1 MKKIL
6 YVILG
11 IIVLYLILCLAGP
24 SVVKVERSIDVN
36 ASAETVKSKIPD
48 LKFFHD
54 KWSPWTEKDPKMKVT
69 YTGETGAEGSSMAW
83 VSNNKDVGKGSMTY
97 LYTHGD
103 TVMQTLHFD
112 DYGDSKVY
120 QVVTPKGE
128 GANVK
133 WVMESKTPF
142 IGRAVMLFMNM
153 DKMIGPDFDK
163 GLKKLKF
170 AMENKE
176 SKYDVHEMSWDAKVY
191 YGKKDKLAFD
201 KISGFLGETYGKIGE
216 ELSKQKMM
224 PVSAPKAIYFS
235 FDEATMVADVA
246 AVMEVKQGTK
256 LEGGL
261 TKFETPAGKVLH
273 IAYYG
278 PYEKSGEAHY
288 AMDAYMK
295 EHNLTQV
302 SVIEEYV
309 TDPMT
314 EKDPAKWLT
323 NIYYIVK

>member
-11 IIVLYLILCLAGP
+11 VAVLYLILCLLGP
-24 SVVKVERSIDVN
+24 SEGKVERSIDIN
-36 ASAETVKSKIPD
+36 ASADAVRAKIPD
-48 LKFFHD
+48 HKFFHD

-69 YTGETGAEGSSMAW
+69 FTGETGAEGSSMAW
-83 VSNNKDVGKGSMTY
+83 ISDKDEVGKGSMTY
-97 LYTHGD
+97 NYTRGD

-120 QVVTPKGE
+120 HIVTAKGK
-128 GANVK
+128 GSRVT
-133 WVMESKTPF
+133 WGMHSKTPF
-142 IGRAVMLFMNM
+142 FARAVMLFMNM
-153 DKMIGPDFDK
+153 DKMMGPDFEK

-170 AMENKE
+170 AIENTAAE
-176 SKYDVHEMSWDAKVY
+176 FEIHEMTWEAKSY
-191 YGKKDKLAFD
+191 YGKKDKMAFD
-201 KISGFLGETYGKIGE
+201 KMEAFFGETYGKIGMALGE
-216 ELSKQKMM
+216 QKVQ
-224 PVSAPKAIYFS
+224 PIGAPKAIYFS
-235 FDEATMVADVA
+235 FDEEKMVTDVA
-246 AVMEVKQGTK
+246 AVMEVAQGVK
-256 LEGGL
+256 LDGF

-278 PYEKSGEAHY
+278 PYDKSGEAHY
-288 AMDAYMK
+288 AMDDYMK
-295 EHNLTQV
+295 AHNLTTV
-302 SVIEEYV
+302 SVLEEYV